1 MVTVGVGVGVVVGV
15 GVATHLL
22 STELQSLEGYAIFIG
37 PLVSVTAASI
47 VRSSTK
53 QGTRCLRPPR
63 SPRIILPIFSR

>member
-1 MVTVGVGVGVVVGV
+1 MVTVGVGLGALVVVVVVVGV

-37 PLVSVTAASI
+37 PLVFVIAVSI

-53 QGTRCLRPPR
+53 QETRCLRPPP
-63 SPRIILPIFSR
+63 S